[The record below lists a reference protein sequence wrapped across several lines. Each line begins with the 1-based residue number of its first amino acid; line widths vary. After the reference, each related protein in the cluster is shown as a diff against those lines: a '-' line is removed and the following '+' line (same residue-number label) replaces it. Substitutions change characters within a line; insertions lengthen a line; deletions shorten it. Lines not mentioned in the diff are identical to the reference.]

1 MRRVAP
7 HHHLRDHERARL
19 PGKPQND
26 HSPCDIT
33 TRHRRNAGTN
43 WQSCGDVIAQMPS
56 TVCAGRVVNAYRPND
71 LVLSIVHR
79 AANLELGVA
88 GLAEVQSEGIENFDV
103 SGVVAAHHRYRH
115 HTADVLSLIGL
126 EEAL

>member
-1 MRRVAP
+1 MQSA
-7 HHHLRDHERARL
+7 ARTR
-19 PGKPQND
+19 
-26 HSPCDIT
+26 SPVG
-33 TRHRRNAGTN
+33 R
-43 WQSCGDVIAQMPS
+43 
-56 TVCAGRVVNAYRPND
+56 TVCAGRVVNAYRSND

-88 GLAEVQSEGIENFDV
+88 GLADVQSEGIENFDV